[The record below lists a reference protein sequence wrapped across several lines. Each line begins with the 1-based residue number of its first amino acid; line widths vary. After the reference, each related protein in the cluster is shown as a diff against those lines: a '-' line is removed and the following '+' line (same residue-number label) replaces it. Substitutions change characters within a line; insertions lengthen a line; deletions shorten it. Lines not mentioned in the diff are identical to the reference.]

1 MKGLKVPMSM
11 RGKIWNLADQDK
23 DGMLDRYEF
32 TVAMHLVYRFLQGD
46 LIPDQVSSVIPTN
59 RRRWTTEFS
68 ARL

>member
-46 LIPDQVSSVIPTN
+46 LIPDQVSIVIPTN
-59 RRRWTTEFS
+59 GRRWTL
-68 ARL
+68 RVLG